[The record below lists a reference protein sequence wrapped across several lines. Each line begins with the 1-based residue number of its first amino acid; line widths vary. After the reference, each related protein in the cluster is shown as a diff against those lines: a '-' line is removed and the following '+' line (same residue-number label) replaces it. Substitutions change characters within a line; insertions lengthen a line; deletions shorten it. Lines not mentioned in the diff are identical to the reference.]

1 MAFLFKSKKNAD
13 KAQALRDG
21 GNGVPG
27 SQQPS
32 LQNANGRMPQQAERT
47 TTPSSSVNNS
57 ITSLQ
62 GLQGGNP
69 TTPSPEQ
76 VNARRGPNPE
86 QAQDIAL
93 RNGAPPPVQS
103 MNSNPNSS
111 LYPWSQRRITY
122 TTNHPP
128 PFPRY
133 GAAVNSMASKEG
145 EIYLMGGLINS
156 STVKGDL
163 WMVEAGANMAC
174 YPLGTTAEGPG
185 PRVGHA
191 SLLVGNAFI
200 VYGGDTKME
209 DSDVLD
215 ETLYLLNTSTRQW
228 SRAVPAGPRPAGRYG
243 HSLNILGSKI
253 YVFGGQVEG
262 YFMNDLVAFD
272 LNQLQIPTNRWEMLI
287 QNSDEGGPSVGQIPP
302 ARTNHSV
309 VTFNEKLFLF
319 GGTNGFQWFNDV
331 WCYDPITN
339 AWTQLDCIGYI
350 PAPREGHAAAIVDD
364 VMYIFGGRTE
374 EGADLGD
381 LAAFRISSRRWY
393 TFQNMGPSPSP
404 RSGHSMTAYGKQIIV
419 LAGEPSTATRE
430 AQDLSTVYVLDTSK
444 IRYPNDQQ
452 TSQQS
457 QQSAVNERVP
467 GSRRPSGGEKSG
479 LHPRNMGSRDISA
492 LPEPKKGNGP
502 PREGPINRGAGQP
515 NVNGNDSNGI
525 APGSAQP
532 QGPQAGSKLPRAS
545 SAAQPQPG
553 PPPQQQV
560 PNPRVPNAGPNGRG
574 PRGPQGA
581 QGPPG
586 PQGHPNSQGPPGTQ
600 GHPNPQGPPGPQG
613 HPNSQGPPGQGRP
626 DNRFGPAIDT
636 SMRNPRSENIALAQ
650 RALSP
655 SHEEGPQARE
665 SPITNGPR
673 PPLQN
678 APQQQQPLSQN
689 QTPPQMQAGIPPQ
702 SQSPPPSQSQSQ
714 QITKS
719 IPMQDS
725 DVRQSHQTSKSISR
739 QDSSAHQAGSTSSRA
754 SSKQRQPRGQNS
766 VDSNTDIS
774 LRNVTSRQASPPP
787 PTRQASNSVS
797 RRSST
802 RNSQTVTLLKELD
815 AAKNRNAWYASELEL
830 ARKAG
835 YTPNPSS
842 NSMLDQKAAESFDD
856 DDKPLIEAL
865 LAMKAELANV
875 QGSIDKQAVLAAK
888 QIAEVEKQRDAAINE
903 AVYHKAKL
911 AAHAGSQSSTPQP
924 DSENRDIEAMS
935 INRSSDISRKLAT
948 ALASQRDLK
957 NKVDSLTAELEA
969 EKRGRQL
976 AEDTANLTQARM
988 TELQA
993 YKQQNSSEVELLKAE
1008 LHELEVQARE
1018 EAIICAEAVAT
1029 AQLIQAEKDELEARH
1044 KEVMETTQDHSET
1057 FESLREA
1064 ITSSADMK
1072 NLLERKL
1079 DEERTLR
1086 QSVEEKL
1093 SELRA
1098 EHENRTSE
1106 LESVTR
1112 RLRDAEELA
1121 EQHANEARTHKQ
1133 AVMSGLD
1140 RVSAARNIAPN
1151 DSSRDDR
1158 LLALEA
1164 QVQASN
1170 ALVRKYQAAANTAS
1184 DKLRS
1189 AEERIAGLEAYQE
1202 QASREG
1208 MSIRKQLQASM
1219 RETQSL
1225 QAANSD
1231 MKHQLANQQLETNAV
1246 NVQHNTLKDI
1256 LGERGISPV
1265 GASRNRGLS
1274 SPQSGSN
1281 TPDMARLRELEQ
1293 QLAASMHAHQEIKEA
1308 FENREQEAESAYRE
1322 KLSQLEN
1329 DYQSAVHYVK
1339 GTEKMLKRM
1348 KDELSRYKQDNT
1360 RLKEQLTAA
1369 EERSAASRSPTS
1381 WESERAGLVGQIET
1395 LQSEINSSAAQMH
1408 KELADVQKELQDTQ
1422 NSHSDLMRSHEELKK
1437 QLASTSEQARHELGQ
1452 LQEENAQLEKR
1463 AQDAEEKVSLLLD
1476 QVESSVD
1483 NYRRQSRNVD
1493 SIVGAPV
1500 HTTHQRNSI
1509 GHESVSESS
1518 MYGGAN
1524 DNRNSLALDSLA
1536 SELETLRT
1544 QWKETNKNYRLSNFG
1559 EDDERPT
1566 TGKSDAEHTPHI
1578 SVGLA
1583 DWRKRL
1589 EVEEQEA
1596 RSRTGSFTSSERIMS
1611 PTGGRKDANAGA
1623 SSPNQANM
1631 L

>member
-21 GNGVPG
+21 GNGAPG
-27 SQQPS
+27 SQSS
-32 LQNANGRMPQQAERT
+32 LQSEKGRMPQQAERT

-62 GLQGGNP
+62 GGNP
-69 TTPSPEQ
+69 ATPSPEQ
-76 VNARRGPNPE
+76 LNGRRGPNPE
-86 QAQDIAL
+86 QAQDLAL
-93 RNGAPPPVQS
+93 RNGAPPPTQS

-174 YPLGTTAEGPG
+174 YPLGTTSEGPG

-287 QNSDEGGPSVGQIPP
+287 KNSDEGGPPVGQIPP

-430 AQDLSTVYVLDTSK
+430 AQDLATVYVLDTSK

-452 TSQQS
+452 SSQQS
-457 QQSAVNERVP
+457 QQGAVNERVP
-467 GSRRPSGGEKSG
+467 GGRRPSTGEKSG
-479 LHPRNMGSRDISA
+479 LGPRNMGSRENSA
-492 LPEPKKGNGP
+492 LPEPKKSNGP
-502 PREGPINRGAGQP
+502 PREGANSRNGGQP

-532 QGPQAGSKLPRAS
+532 QGPQPVSILPRAS
-545 SAAQPQPG
+545 MGQPG

-560 PNPRVPNAGPNGRG
+560 PNPRGPNAGPNGRG
-574 PRGPQGA
+574 PRGPQGP
-581 QGPPG
+581 QGSQGSQGSQG
-586 PQGHPNSQGPPGTQ
+586 PQG
-600 GHPNPQGPPGPQG
+600 PQGPQ
-613 HPNSQGPPGQGRP
+613 NAQSPPGQGRA
-626 DNRFGPAIDT
+626 NNQFGPTIDT
-636 SMRNPRSENIALAQ
+636 SMRNPKLENIPLAQ

-655 SHEEGPQARE
+655 AQEESPQARE

-673 PPLQN
+673 PPLQSVS
-678 APQQQQPLSQN
+678 QQEHQSSHN
-689 QTPPQMQAGIPPQ
+689 QIPPQMQAGVPPPSQPPSQPPPQ
-702 SQSPPPSQSQSQ
+702 SQPQ
-714 QITKS
+714 QIAKS
-719 IPMQDS
+719 IARQDS
-725 DVRQSHQTSKSISR
+725 DARQPQQTPKSISR
-739 QDSSAHQAGSTSSRA
+739 QDSNAQQPSGTNSRA
-754 SSKQRQPRGQNS
+754 SSKQRQPRGQSS
-766 VDSNTDIS
+766 VDSNTDVS
-774 LRNVTSRQASPPP
+774 LRDVMSRQVSPPP
-787 PTRQASNSVS
+787 PTRQPSNPLS
-797 RRSST
+797 RRTSA
-802 RNSQTVTLLKELD
+802 RGSQTVTLLKELD
-815 AAKNRNAWYASELEL
+815 AARNRNAWYASELEL

-835 YTPNPSS
+835 YTPNPSTS
-842 NSMLDQKAAESFDD
+842 PMLDQKAAESFDD

-924 DSENRDIEAMS
+924 DSENRDIEAMT
-935 INRSSDISRKLAT
+935 NDRSSDISRKLAA

-976 AEDTANLTQARM
+976 AEDTANITQSRM
-988 TELQA
+988 AELQT

-1008 LHELEVQARE
+1008 LHELEVAARE
-1018 EAIICAEAVAT
+1018 EAIVCQEAVAA

-1044 KEVMETTQDHSET
+1044 KETLGTAQDHSET

-1079 DEERTLR
+1079 DEERALR
-1086 QSVEEKL
+1086 ETVEEKL
-1093 SELRA
+1093 YALRA

-1112 RLRDAEELA
+1112 RLRDAEEIA
-1121 EQHANEARTHKQ
+1121 EQHAIEARTHKE
-1133 AVMSGLD
+1133 AVLSGLD
-1140 RVSAARNIAPN
+1140 KVSSRKDFAPK
-1151 DSSRDDR
+1151 DSARDDR
-1158 LLALEA
+1158 ASALEA

-1208 MSIRKQLQASM
+1208 MSIRKQLQAYM

-1265 GASRNRGLS
+1265 GASRTRGLS

-1293 QLAASMHAHQEIKEA
+1293 QLAASMHSHLETKEA
-1308 FENREQEAESAYRE
+1308 FESREQEAESAYRE

-1369 EERSAASRSPTS
+1369 EERSTSTKSPTN

-1395 LQSEINSSAAQMH
+1395 LQSEINTSTAQME
-1408 KELADVQKELQDTQ
+1408 KQLTDVRKELQDTQ
-1422 NSHSDLMRSHEELKK
+1422 TSNSELKQKYEALEK
-1437 QLASTSEQARHELGQ
+1437 QLASSSEQARHELDQ

-1483 NYRRQSRNVD
+1483 NYRRQSRNLD
-1493 SIVGAPV
+1493 SMVGATAPS
-1500 HTTHQRNSI
+1500 TNQRNSI

-1524 DNRNSLALDSLA
+1524 DNRNSMALDSLA

-1544 QWKETNKNYRLSNFG
+1544 QWETTNKNYRLSGFG
-1559 EDDERPT
+1559 DFEERPT
-1566 TGKSDAEHTPHI
+1566 TSKSDADNAPQL
-1578 SVGLA
+1578 SGSLA

-1589 EVEEQEA
+1589 DAEEQEA
-1596 RSRTGSFTSSERIMS
+1596 KSRKGSLTGSERIMS
-1611 PTGGRKDANAGA
+1611 PTSGRKDSNTGA
-1623 SSPNQANM
+1623 STSNQVNV